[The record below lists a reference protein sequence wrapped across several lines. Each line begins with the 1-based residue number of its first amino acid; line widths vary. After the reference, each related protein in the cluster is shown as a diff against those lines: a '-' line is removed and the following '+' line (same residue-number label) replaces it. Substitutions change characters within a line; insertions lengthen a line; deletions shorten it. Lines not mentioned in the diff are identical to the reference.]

1 MLSSDIFL
9 KLRVV
14 FEVVRV
20 GGAEDGARPEDS
32 RPFWWVE
39 LLFIAWEKEL
49 CKYPLDL
56 FADDSL

>member
-1 MLSSDIFL
+1 M
-9 KLRVV
+9 
-14 FEVVRV
+14 VRV

-49 CKYPLDL
+49 CKYPLD
-56 FADDSL
+56 FIAGDSL